1 MGTYLNR
8 TPSSAGNEKTWTV
21 SLWVKRASI
30 TSTSAQ
36 FLFASDT
43 NYSDYVYC
51 RFCGTE
57 STGKEDELQVVLA
70 EPNGRTANVTTNR
83 KFRDPSSWYHIV
95 VRCDTTQSTSTDR
108 LRVYVNGSQETSLRD
123 NSQLNQNDD
132 NMNWNSNVPQ
142 VIGAQ
147 LSSGTSERFQNGYIT
162 NFVNIDGQ
170 SLAPTSFGE
179 TDSTTGEWKPKVNLS
194 GLTFGTNGFWQKYES
209 AGNLGIDSSGNSN
222 TYTVNNAGTN
232 AKTIDTAS
240 NNFCTMNPL
249 ANKYP
254 NSTFT
259 LGNLAVAMG
268 SSQATFNTGT
278 FGVSS
283 GKWYFEMKPT
293 ALGSGTDNC
302 LVGIVSRSDSTGTS
316 DYLGEPTSV
325 VYRNNGNYKK
335 DSGNATYGASWN
347 TSDIV
352 MVAVDCDNNNI
363 YFGTNNQWADGS
375 GNNDES
381 SPTSAITFT
390 STMISDGIVFPTFGD
405 LSTNS
410 PEPAG
415 QFNFGNPPFTIS
427 SGNADANGLGNF
439 EYAPPSG
446 YYALCT
452 KNINSYG

>member
-1 MGTYLNR
+1 MSGYLTDTISSTGSR
-8 TPSSAGNEKTWTV
+8 TTFTISA
-21 SLWVKRASI
+21 WVKI
-30 TSTSAQ
+30 
-36 FLFASDT
+36 D
-43 NYSDYVYC
+43 
-51 RFCGTE
+51 
-57 STGKEDELQVVLA
+57 GK
-70 EPNGRTANVTTNR
+70 TANQTIFGAGTAGTNSGKFYFAISNGQVR
-83 KFRDPSSWYHIV
+83 IGGGANVYRVSTRLFRDPASWYHLV
-95 VRCDTTQSTSTDR
+95 CAFDTTQGSDGNR
-108 LRVYVNGSQETSLRD
+108 IKFYVNGESYTDFSAGY
-123 NSQLNQNDD
+123 NTIPSNQNTPVNESGKINTFGAEQGGGESWDGYMTHMVLVD
-132 NMNWNSNVPQ
+132 
-142 VIGAQ
+142 GAQ
-147 LSSGTSERFQNGYIT
+147 LTPSN
-162 NFVNIDGQ
+162 
-170 SLAPTSFGE
+170 FGE
-179 TDSTTGEWKPKVNLS
+179 TDSTTGEWKPKADPTGV
-194 GLTFGTNGFWQKYES
+194 TYGTNGVFLKCENS
-209 AGNLGIDSSGNSN
+209 GNFGLDSSGNGN
-222 TYTVNNAGTN
+222 NYTATSFPTGAHT
-232 AKTIDTAS
+232 TDCAS

-268 SSQATFNTGT
+268 ASQSTFNTGT

-325 VYRNNGNYKK
+325 IYRNNGQYKK
-335 DSGNATYGASWN
+335 DSGNATYGASWG
-347 TSDIV
+347 TSNIV

-363 YFGTNNQWADGS
+363 YFGTDGQWADGS

-381 SPTSAITFT
+381 SPTSAIAFT

-439 EYAPPSG
+439 EYAVPSG

-452 KNINSYG
+452 KNLNTYG